1 MVVSVVYIFQSQ
13 LWQQL
18 CCTVGFSGFFL
29 AVRRCTP
36 PCCKGCHDLSF
47 SSFQL
52 FAQRLGRL
60 EPPLLKS
67 ESQHVSFCI
76 HLPILQRT
84 RNDSDIL
91 DDIPPTLILSQA
103 HPKRSENYKLD
114 HVSFKRNLCF
124 LSFPLSLHISPSLY
138 IIHVHIYIY
147 IYVYIPT
154 YIEAHNIYSYYIL

>member
-1 MVVSVVYIFQSQ
+1 VLYCWIFRVLLGCAKMHTSVLQGLSWFVILIFPTI
-13 LWQQL
+13 
-18 CCTVGFSGFFL
+18 CT
-29 AVRRCTP
+29 TP
-36 PCCKGCHDLSF
+36 GKTW
-47 SSFQL
+47 
-52 FAQRLGRL
+52 A
-60 EPPLLKS
+60 PLLKS

-84 RNDSDIL
+84 RNNSDIL

-138 IIHVHIYIY
+138 IIHVHIYICIHTY
-147 IYVYIPT
+147 T
-154 YIEAHNIYSYYIL
+154 YIEAHNIYSY

>member
-1 MVVSVVYIFQSQ
+1 VLYTYFSRSYGNSCAVLLDFQGSSWLCEDAHLRVARVVMI
-13 LWQQL
+13 
-18 CCTVGFSGFFL
+18 
-29 AVRRCTP
+29 
-36 PCCKGCHDLSF
+36 CHSHLSNYLHNAWEDLS
-47 SSFQL
+47 
-52 FAQRLGRL
+52 
-60 EPPLLKS
+60 PLLKS

-147 IYVYIPT
+147 ICIHT
-154 YIEAHNIYSYYIL
+154 YIHRGT